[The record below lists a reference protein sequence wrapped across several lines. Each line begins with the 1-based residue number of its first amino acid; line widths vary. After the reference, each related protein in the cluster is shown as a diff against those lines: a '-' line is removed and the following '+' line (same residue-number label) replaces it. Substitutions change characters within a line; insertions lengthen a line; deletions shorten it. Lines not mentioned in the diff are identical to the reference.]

1 MADLQTNLQ
10 RLENNSDE
18 ILSLVSDISDA
29 IAAKGGTVP
38 ANTGLRGFAN
48 AINSIPSGGGGS
60 SNDAVRFIDYD
71 GTVVQSYSAADFAN
85 LSALPAN
92 PSHTGLTAQGWNW
105 TLSDAKTHVNSYG
118 ELDIGQ
124 MYVTDDERTRI
135 YITLP
140 ENFTTPMFKL
150 YIQKN
155 TVVDVDWGD
164 GSEHSTLTYTTGSS
178 AYSMIGERHTYAT
191 PGNYVISYKVTT
203 GTAVIRGSTYS
214 QILSD
219 DNSTM
224 ASGDMVYMSAIKK
237 VELGSSVLLGQ
248 YAFCYCINLES
259 ITMPNDTVI
268 NSTSEYHQF
277 KNCELLQHITF
288 PTSFTYIPQTSFEY
302 CYDLKSISFS
312 NTITELKP
320 NSSFEDCFNLKRI
333 TLPSSLLTIG
343 KRSFYRCST
352 ITKVVMPNS
361 VTTIG
366 EGAFSYCDNL
376 TSIVLSNAISTCGSA
391 VFQYCKSL
399 TDITIPEGNTLLGSY
414 MFADC
419 YALKEVLLPSTL
431 TTLGTY
437 CFQNCYL
444 LEKINI
450 PSLVDTIPG
459 NCFNSCR
466 NLIINTIPSTVT
478 KIDSSAFT
486 KCDSLAAVVPSS
498 VTSVGGSAFSDCI
511 KISEAT
517 LYSTTTYGQSVF
529 SGCYNII
536 KATIEEGVTELSQGI
551 FSSCAGI
558 TDLVIPS
565 TVTKINSSALNSCRS
580 LKTLKFIPTSPPTVT
595 ASSVFSNLPTTCK
608 ILVPTGTLST
618 YTSMQYYP
626 NSSTYTYE
634 EY

>member
-29 IAAKGGTVP
+29 IIAKGGTVP

-48 AINSIPSGGGGS
+48 AINSIPSGGGS

-85 LSALPAN
+85 LTELPAN

-105 TLSDAKTHVNSYG
+105 TLSDAKTYVNSYG

-155 TVVDVDWGD
+155 AVVDVDWGD
-164 GSEHSTLTYTTGSS
+164 GSEHSTLTYTGSS
-178 AYSMIGERHTYAT
+178 SYLMTGERHTYAT

-203 GTAVIRGSTYS
+203 GVAVIRGSTYS

-224 ASGDMVYMSAIKK
+224 TSGDMVYMSAIKK

-268 NSTSEYHQF
+268 NSTSEYYQF

-288 PTSFTYIPQTSFEY
+288 PTSFTYIPQAAFEY

-399 TDITIPEGNTLLGSY
+399 SDITIPEGNTLLGSN

-419 YALKEVLLPSTL
+419 YALREVLLPSTL

-459 NCFNSCR
+459 SCFNSCR
-466 NLIINTIPSTVT
+466 NLIINTIPSTIT

-486 KCDSLAAVVPSS
+486 KCDSLTAVVPST

-511 KISEAT
+511 KIPEAT
-517 LYSTTTYGQSVF
+517 LYSATTYGQSVF

-536 KATIEEGVTELSQGI
+536 KATIEEGVTELSLGI
-551 FSSCAGI
+551 FSGCGGI

-565 TVTKINSSALNSCRS
+565 TVTKLNSSAISSCRS

-618 YTSMQYYP
+618 YTSTQYYP